1 MGSLMMVWVC
11 SLPLKAFELAGLML
25 RKFYKG
31 CFSCCT
37 NQAICKSRILSQ
49 IWPTVRRV
57 AIAGSPH
64 VPLYDLTFAD
74 STRLWHTS
82 RRSNGS
88 RVDAIGL

>member
-37 NQAICKSRILSQ
+37 NQAI
-49 IWPTVRRV
+49 
-57 AIAGSPH
+57 AGSPQ
-64 VPLYDLTFAD
+64 VPVYDMTFPD
-74 STRLWHTS
+74 STRLWQTS
-82 RRSNGS
+82 RRSKGS